1 MHFNVFTATLQAG
14 YHRDHLQKFAKILIS
29 GSVWTGDEFVI
40 KKRRENIIEG
50 ELLISLRLQ
59 GRQQVQLIPLIQLF
73 RGKFVQISN
82 KAIG

>member
-1 MHFNVFTATLQAG
+1 MHSRPLYRPVAIETISRNSQNF
-14 YHRDHLQKFAKILIS
+14 LIS

-40 KKRRENIIEG
+40 KKRRENMIEG

-59 GRQQVQLIPLIQLF
+59 GRQQVQLIPLIRQIF
-73 RGKFVQISN
+73 RGKFVQISISK